1 MHRRTAAPGDA
12 DMPSIQT
19 VLDHSADAVF
29 GIDQNRRIGYT
40 NPAFQQLMGRT
51 GGDLHGRPCR
61 EVLCADD
68 LASRRVCSRDC
79 PIAQEALR
87 RRPMPNFDLVVPLP
101 GGARCWV
108 NVGVYTVP
116 ATLSDPDHPQ
126 IYFALRRMNGHRLI
140 QRLASE
146 LPRPGRRPLDP
157 ALTRREL
164 QILELAARGEDTT
177 GIGTALTIAP
187 QTVRNHFK
195 NIFAKLEVR
204 SRAQAV
210 ALALQRQLV

>member
-1 MHRRTAAPGDA
+1 
-12 DMPSIQT
+12 MPPIQT
-19 VLDHSADAVF
+19 VLEHSGDAVF
-29 GIDQNRRIGYT
+29 GIDHQRRIGFA
-40 NPAFQQLMGRT
+40 NPAFEQLLGRT
-51 GGDLHGRPCR
+51 APDLRGRPCR
-61 EVLCADD
+61 DVLCADD

-79 PIAQEALR
+79 PIAREAMR
-87 RRPMPNFDLVVPLP
+87 RRPMQNFDLVIPLP

-116 ATLSDPDHPQ
+116 VTVAEPDHPQ
-126 IYFALRRMNGHRLI
+126 AYFALRRMNGHRLI

-146 LPRPGRRPLDP
+146 LPKPGPRPHHA
-157 ALTRREL
+157 ALTRREA
-164 QILELAARGEDTT
+164 QILELAARGEDTAA
-177 GIGTALTIAP
+177 IGTSLTIAP

-195 NIFAKLEVR
+195 NIFAKLGVR